1 VTALRGATLSDRS
14 SGLSSEALERLRNP
28 PRGQPSI
35 SIDKDSR
42 LAIDWYLA
50 NPSEST
56 YEAIRAG
63 IIRHSPHINVP
74 SYYKTK
80 RLVADLTGIESVVH
94 DMCINSCVAYTGPFE
109 DKESCPICSEPRYDE
124 LQRAS
129 SNGRDK
135 IPHQE
140 FHMIPIGPQIQALY
154 QEPESVSHAHYL
166 RKERSRILSYLESDR
181 PLKEYSDLLH
191 GSDLIEAFQDGRIGE
206 DNIVLMF
213 SIDGAQLYTKKA
225 SACWIYI
232 WVLMNL
238 TPDRRYKKEHVF
250 IGGFIPG
257 PNNLKNMDSFLFPG
271 LQHLVAL

>member
-1 VTALRGATLSDRS
+1 MRDSAEIPPGDLEDLWLEDTIHLDDLKLSADFVTALQGATLSDRS
-14 SGLSSEALERLRNP
+14 SGLSSEALECLRNP
-28 PRGQPSI
+28 PCGQPSI
-35 SIDKDSR
+35 SIDKDLQ

-124 LQRAS
+124 LWCAS

-135 IPHQE
+135 IPRQE
-140 FHMIPIGPQIQALY
+140 FHTILIRPQIQALY
-154 QEPESVSHAHYL
+154 
-166 RKERSRILSYLESDR
+166 
-181 PLKEYSDLLH
+181 
-191 GSDLIEAFQDGRIGE
+191 
-206 DNIVLMF
+206 
-213 SIDGAQLYTKKA
+213 
-225 SACWIYI
+225 
-232 WVLMNL
+232 
-238 TPDRRYKKEHVF
+238 
-250 IGGFIPG
+250 
-257 PNNLKNMDSFLFPG
+257 
-271 LQHLVAL
+271 